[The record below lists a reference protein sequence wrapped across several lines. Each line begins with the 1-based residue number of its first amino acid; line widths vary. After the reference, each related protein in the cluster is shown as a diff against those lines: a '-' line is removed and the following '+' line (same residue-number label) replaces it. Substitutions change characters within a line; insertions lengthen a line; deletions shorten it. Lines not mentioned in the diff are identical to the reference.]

1 MKKYARNHTFD
12 QENSRFKDNL
22 VYFHKFP
29 IKGRKSTLMLC
40 GYDGVE
46 VTLFGSPDN
55 RLHIDGPFD
64 AFKYIGSRVSE

>member
-46 VTLFGSPDN
+46 VTKKHYLGV
-55 RLHIDGPFD
+55 LVIIWIDGPLV
-64 AFKYIGSRVSE
+64 AYYKYI